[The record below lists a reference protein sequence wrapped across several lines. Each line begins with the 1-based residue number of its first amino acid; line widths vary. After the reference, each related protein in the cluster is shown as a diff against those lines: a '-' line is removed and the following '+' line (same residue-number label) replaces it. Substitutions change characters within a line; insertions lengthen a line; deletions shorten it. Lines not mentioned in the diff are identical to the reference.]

1 MMMPPKNF
9 LENSLKLTFN
19 MSNPKENTTLPHRD
33 QITNFQINTLL
44 NVAGLLANVLT
55 NPMREFEGV
64 PSPALDGGIKTSAE
78 ASFIN
83 ACNRIDEIVSD
94 PARWTFKMQEHLEY
108 KLGEIYSRE
117 IQLKEAQLKSVNEVN
132 SPHFLY
138 KPTLV
143 RLKDGTYAAI
153 LGDLNDVDNSL
164 VGVGLTPA
172 DAMKSFDEAFNGQP
186 DQAMIDWLEKQSA
199 SAPKKKKK

>member
-1 MMMPPKNF
+1 MGKQQDDT
-9 LENSLKLTFN
+9 K
-19 MSNPKENTTLPHRD
+19 LPHRD

-55 NPMREFEGV
+55 NPMREYEGV

-78 ASFIN
+78 AVFIN
-83 ACNRIDEIVSD
+83 TCNRIDELVSD
-94 PARWTFKMQEHLEY
+94 PARWTFKFQEHLEY
-108 KLGEIYSRE
+108 KLGEIYTRE
-117 IQLKEAQLKSVNEVN
+117 LQLKDAQLKSANEVN

-153 LGDLNDVDNSL
+153 LGDLNDVENSL
-164 VGVGLTPA
+164 VGVGITPEE
-172 DAMKSFDEAFNGQP
+172 AMKAFDEAFVGTPSQSMV
-186 DQAMIDWLEKQSA
+186 AWLEKQEKEQGA
-199 SAPKKKKK
+199 SNPKSKRTKK

>member
-1 MMMPPKNF
+1 MG
-9 LENSLKLTFN
+9 
-19 MSNPKENTTLPHRD
+19 NPKENTTLPHRD

-44 NVAGLLANVLT
+44 NVAGLLANVIT

-83 ACNRIDEIVSD
+83 VCNRIDELVSD

-108 KLGEIYSRE
+108 KLGEIYARE

-164 VGVGLTPA
+164 VGVGLTP
-172 DAMKSFDEAFNGQP
+172 DEAMKAFDAAFVGAP
-186 DQAMIDWLEKQSA
+186 SQAMAEWLEKQQSEQ
-199 SAPKKKKK
+199 PQPKRKKK